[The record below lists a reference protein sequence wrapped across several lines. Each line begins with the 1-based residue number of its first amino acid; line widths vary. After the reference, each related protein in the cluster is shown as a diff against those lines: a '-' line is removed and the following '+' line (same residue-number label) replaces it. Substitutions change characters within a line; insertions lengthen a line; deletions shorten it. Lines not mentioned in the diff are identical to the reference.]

1 MPAHDNPRLRVSRRG
16 LRRAPLAFDIDF
28 CCCYSCSSLIVMD

>member
-1 MPAHDNPRLRVSRRG
+1 MPTQDTLRLRVTRRG